1 MAITATGY
9 RNRLLEE
16 APALGIQ
23 VSKKQAEKIGIRI
36 ARRIESQ
43 MVELD
48 FYEALRIMG
57 IISDPTA
64 RDAVR
69 NLEGAAA

>member
-69 NLEGAAA
+69 NLEMA

>member
-69 NLEGAAA
+69 NLEAAA

>member
-16 APALGIQ
+16 APALGID

-36 ARRIESQ
+36 ARRVESQ

-48 FYEALRIMG
+48 FYESLRILG
-57 IISDPTA
+57 LISDTTA
-64 RDAVR
+64 RDAIR
-69 NLEGAAA
+69 NLEAAA

>member
-69 NLEGAAA
+69 NLEAA